1 MAVRERLPQVGH
13 GRALLEEFT
22 MNTSPMLERSRDR
35 GRERRVPGPGW
46 PQLFEHI
53 DEEIG
58 VADGREP
65 AADVSKH
72 DVFTV
77 KNRRIHVRAHEAQ
90 NRPELLQSFARA
102 MRTPRLFR
110 VAQIAQG
117 ALDLLGR
124 DAMNAVIDGFATLE
138 SKGHDLGP

>member
-1 MAVRERLPQVGH
+1 
-13 GRALLEEFT
+13 
-22 MNTSPMLERSRDR
+22 MLERSRDR
-35 GRERRVPGPGW
+35 ARERCVTGPGW

-53 DEEIG
+53 DEKIG

-65 AADVSKH
+65 AADVSKY

-77 KNRRIHVRAHEAQ
+77 KDRRIHVRADEAQ
-90 NRPELLQSFARA
+90 NRPELLQPFARA

-117 ALDLLGR
+117 ALDLLSR
-124 DAMNAVIDGFATLE
+124 DAMNALIDGLAPLE